1 MTNKELWNLASDLI
15 GATELSRRF
24 RVWLSNLIRIA
35 RQKQQNLS
43 GAELYDRD
51 IEAVLND
58 LNQRLGSR
66 FTATDS
72 AKTMIRGRLQDGYQV
87 ADFCHVH
94 EIKIKQWKGNE
105 KMEGCLR
112 PSTLYRPSHF
122 DEYLSEYYA
131 WQREAQELAAKRKA
145 AEQRTSTPALPHS
158 NTPELE
164 RQALISELSATPW
177 HAFSSWADFMKHTCR
192 FPDAKALES
201 YPMPPRLRVMRTAP
215 LNSMLKIYSGQRIDA
230 LEEEYAEL
238 VNKHR
243 EEINALQS

>member
-1 MTNKELWNLASDLI
+1 MTNKELWNLASELI
-15 GATELSRRF
+15 GATELSRRY
-24 RVWLSNLIRIA
+24 RTWLSNLLRVA

-43 GAELYDRD
+43 GAQLFTRD

-58 LNQRLGSR
+58 LNQRLGTR

-72 AKTMIRGRLQDGYQV
+72 AQAMIRGRLQEGYQV

-131 WQREAQELAAKRKA
+131 WQREVQELAAKRKA
-145 AEQRTSTPALPHS
+145 AEQRTTTRTPDSSTPA
-158 NTPELE
+158 LE
-164 RQALISELSATPW
+164 RQALISELTAKPW
-177 HAFSSWADFMKHTCR
+177 HAFPSWADFMKHTCL
-192 FPDAKALES
+192 FPDDKALS
-201 YPMPPRLRVMRTAP
+201 AYPMPSRIRAMRTAP
-215 LNSMLKIYSGQRIDA
+215 LNSMLKIYSGQRIPA
-230 LEEEYAEL
+230 LEAEYAEL
-238 VNKHR
+238 VKKHH
-243 EEINALQS
+243 EDPHALQS